1 MLNLKLRSLIQPL
14 LVLVLGIVLSAGAC
28 GQSAAKPDWSD
39 WKFLIGEW
47 TAEQSSGVPGPASSA
62 MFSLTPDLQG
72 AILVRKNHAEYPPAK
87 GKPRIIHDDLM
98 IVYQENG
105 AIRAFY
111 DDNEGHVIRYEVSVS
126 ADKQKIVMLSEKNAG
141 APRFRLTYVAV
152 KPDAVTVTFE
162 IAQPGK
168 TDEFKVYAQGTV
180 VRKK

>member
-1 MLNLKLRSLIQPL
+1 M
-14 LVLVLGIVLSAGAC
+14 LVLVLGTVVSAGAF

-47 TAEQSSGVPGPASSA
+47 TAEQSSGVPGSASSA

-72 AILVRKNHAEYPPAK
+72 ATLVRKNHAEYPPAN
-87 GKPRIIHDDLM
+87 GKPGIVHDDLM

-105 AIRAFY
+105 ATRAFY
-111 DDNEGHVIRYEVSVS
+111 DDNEGHVIRYEISFS
-126 ADKQKIVMLSEKNAG
+126 PDKQKIVMLSEKNAG
-141 APRFRLTYVAV
+141 APRFRLTYSVLRA
-152 KPDAVTVTFE
+152 DAVTVAFE
-162 IAQPGK
+162 IAPPGK